1 MPLAPVTPAKTVGF
15 REFVALVA
23 ALMACQALAIDTM
36 LPALPTIANALGVT
50 DQNHGQWIVTVY
62 MVGLGCGQFFWG
74 LLSDRF
80 GRRTILLIGI
90 AVYMIAALACALST
104 SFASLLALRFVHG
117 LAAASVVVAR
127 SMVRDLYSG
136 RQMARVMSLT
146 FIVFLMAPIVA
157 PSLGQL
163 ILLVGTWRELFVIF
177 SVFAVAVWTWM
188 FLRMP
193 ETLHPEYRL
202 TLDVAPILS
211 ACTRVLTDRRSICY
225 AVAVGTTFGSVIAY
239 VSMAQQIF
247 DQVFHRAALMPMLFA
262 IGAAGM
268 AVASFVNARIVGR
281 VGMRRVSQW
290 GLLVFIVVTVAHT
303 VCAYLGFETLVSFE
317 LFQVATLACMGVTGS
332 NFGAMA
338 MEPMGSIAGIAAALQ
353 GFISTV
359 GGAAVAAL
367 IGRYFNGSALPL
379 AAGSA
384 ACGLVTMALVL
395 LAERGQLFRP
405 HHAGAEAD
413 ASFGAH

>member
-1 MPLAPVTPAKTVGF
+1 MSLAPIAPAKTVGF

-23 ALMACQALAIDTM
+23 SLMACQALAIDTM
-36 LPALPTIANALGVT
+36 LPALPTIASSLGVT

-80 GRRTILLIGI
+80 GRRAILLIGV
-90 AVYMIAALACALST
+90 AVYMVAALACALST

-177 SVFAVAVWTWM
+177 SVFAVAVWIWM
-188 FLRMP
+188 LLRMP
-193 ETLHPEYRL
+193 ETLHPEYRM
-202 TLDVAPILS
+202 TLDVAPILA
-211 ACTRVLTDRRSICY
+211 ACARVLTDRTSICY
-225 AVAVGTTFGSVIAY
+225 AVAVGTMFGSVIGY

-247 DQVFHRAALMPMLFA
+247 DQVFHRAALMPTLFA

-268 AVASFVNARIVGR
+268 AVASFVNARIVGQ

-303 VCAYLGFETLVSFE
+303 VCAYLGFETLVSFV
-317 LFQVATLACMGVTGS
+317 LFQVATLACMGLTGS

-384 ACGLVTMALVL
+384 ACGLATMGLVL
-395 LAERGQLFRP
+395 LAERGRLFRP
-405 HHAGAEAD
+405 HHAGTEAGASIEAD
-413 ASFGAH
+413 